1 MIDSNNTKIISKT
14 ELKRDSKKIQE
25 FGRKISELNIN
36 KIELFE
42 FPSNIFDAI
51 IDLKK
56 INSNSAKKRQ
66 VQYLGKLLREIDL
79 SAAFLIMEGLK
90 VSAQKEIQK
99 NHIVEKWSD
108 ELISNNNSIKK
119 FIDEFPNIDKQSL
132 RQAISNAQK
141 ERGTSSP
148 KYSRQLYKILKDIII
163 TT

>member
-163 TT
+163 TA

>member
-1 MIDSNNTKIISKT
+1 MIDSNNTKITSKT

-99 NHIVEKWSD
+99 NHIVEKWRD

-119 FIDEFPNIDKQSL
+119 FIDEFPYIDKQSL

-163 TT
+163 TA

>member
-36 KIELFE
+36 KIELFK

-79 SAAFLIMEGLK
+79 SDAFLIMEGLK
-90 VSAQKEIQK
+90 VSAQKEIQE
-99 NHIVEKWSD
+99 NHIVEKWRD

-119 FIDEFPNIDKQSL
+119 FIDEFPYIDKQSL

>member
-36 KIELFE
+36 KIELFK

-90 VSAQKEIQK
+90 VSAQKEIQE
-99 NHIVEKWSD
+99 NHIVEKWRD

>member
-36 KIELFE
+36 KIELFK

-90 VSAQKEIQK
+90 VSAQKEIQE
-99 NHIVEKWSD
+99 NHIVEKWRD
-108 ELISNNNSIKK
+108 ELISNCS
-119 FIDEFPNIDKQSL
+119 
-132 RQAISNAQK
+132 
-141 ERGTSSP
+141 
-148 KYSRQLYKILKDIII
+148 
-163 TT
+163 